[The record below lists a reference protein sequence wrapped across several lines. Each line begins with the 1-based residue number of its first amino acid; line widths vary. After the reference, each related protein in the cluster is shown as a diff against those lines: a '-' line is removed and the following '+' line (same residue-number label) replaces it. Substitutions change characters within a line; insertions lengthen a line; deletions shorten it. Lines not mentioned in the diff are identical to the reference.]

1 MKTNE
6 VIDVIREALDDRQIR
21 YEYFSDKSVIRTGF
35 QTDCLLKQAN
45 VQIDARDSG
54 VNFFVIS
61 PVPVNKEFFKEMREY
76 LSLVNLELPIGS
88 FNINPANGM
97 IFLKYGLITYWLKSL
112 PKEAVIEIIKTS
124 CDAFCK
130 FGDGIATIASGNS
143 DAETEFSKAKAK

>member
-21 YEYFSDKSVIRTGF
+21 YDYFSDQSVIRTGF
-35 QTDCLLKQAN
+35 QTNCLLKQAN

-54 VNFFVIS
+54 VNFYTIS
-61 PVPVNKEFFKEMREY
+61 PVSVNKEYFKEMREY

-97 IFLKYGLITYWLKSL
+97 IFFKYTLITYWLNNL

-124 CDAFCK
+124 CDAFYK
-130 FGDGIATIASGNS
+130 FGDGIATIASGHS